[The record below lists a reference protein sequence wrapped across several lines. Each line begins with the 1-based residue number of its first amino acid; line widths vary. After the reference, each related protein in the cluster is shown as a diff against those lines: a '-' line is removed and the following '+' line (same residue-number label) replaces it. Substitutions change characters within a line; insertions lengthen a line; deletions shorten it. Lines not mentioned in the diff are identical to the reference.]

1 LWQVERAFREI
12 KSTFEIRPVYLSRE
26 DRIKGHI
33 AVCFLAFCLQVAFL
47 RIVRGEKKIKEL
59 SARAMLQELSELR
72 MVHLKAKEAEYRIR
86 TELSPVGQ
94 RHLPG
99 RRGTRSAP
107 RQPSSLTEN
116 NSWKCSVAL
125 ENGQNHA

>member
-47 RIVRGEKKIKEL
+47 RIVRGEKKLKEL
-59 SARAMLQELSELR
+59 SARAMLQELSEVR

-86 TELSPVGQ
+86 TELSPVANAIFQ
-94 RHLPG
+94 AARVPVP
-99 RRGTRSAP
+99 RRVNP
-107 RQPSSLTEN
+107 
-116 NSWKCSVAL
+116 V
-125 ENGQNHA
+125 H